1 MSMTG
6 NPSIDSVIL
15 SVMSALVIAS
25 ITTLARSLRRRTDEA
40 IAYRRKREHEER
52 TRDMILYRMAV
63 YDEHFSIDEK
73 LEAYVLY
80 RAAGGNHKTKEY
92 MDSLIGEDVDEYLE
106 RHKRRERK

>member
-1 MSMTG
+1 MTG
-6 NPSIDSVIL
+6 NAELDNFVLGI
-15 SVMSALVIAS
+15 MSALIIAA
-25 ITTLARSLRRRTDEA
+25 ITALARLLRKRASESL
-40 IAYRRKREHEER
+40 AYRARREGEER
-52 TRDMILYRMAV
+52 SRDMILYRMAV

-106 RHKRRERK
+106 RHERRERK